1 MTIKI
6 YPLGA
11 KLKDT
16 LYNGTIGRYTTK
28 SHKEGEF
35 SVTGDTFIIRKVTEL
50 EQKGRLNEIKE
61 KYSSM
66 YQKMQQM
73 DNEFKKLIPTL
84 FPKKYFR
91 GIMGKENEGVRI
103 IIQAK
108 TGDIIMPDK
117 GYAFIT
123 KSKEIAHD
131 YACYLDG
138 SARGE
143 NVLMEIILPSGSKYS
158 KNPLHL
164 REAVMPRGAKYKV
177 IDKKES
183 DGMTHVVLKYL
194 PDEK

>member
-1 MTIKI
+1 MIGKI

-91 GIMGKENEGVRI
+91 GI
-103 IIQAK
+103 
-108 TGDIIMPDK
+108 
-117 GYAFIT
+117 
-123 KSKEIAHD
+123 S
-131 YACYLDG
+131 C
-138 SARGE
+138 
-143 NVLMEIILPSGSKYS
+143 PSGS
-158 KNPLHL
+158 
-164 REAVMPRGAKYKV
+164 MYKPSTLKGQL
-177 IDKKES
+177 IEW
-183 DGMTHVVLKYL
+183 KYL
-194 PDEK
+194 ANSRTSSKL